1 MAEQEPKTP
10 DAPTTDADSH
20 KLRGGVGAKGKLM
33 ALAFVL
39 FVVLL
44 ECAIAVFVFPSAH
57 DTEAMAQA
65 MLARQQSKDP
75 LVVEPSDA
83 EESGDQKREEVDLGE
98 YDVSSYQPLSN
109 TTIRISL
116 HLYGTVL
123 VKDKEEILQRIDEK
137 RQRMREQILVTLRS
151 AEITDLADAN
161 LGLIKRRILEKTNR
175 TFGKPLLQQV
185 VFSEFSFFEQ

>member
-1 MAEQEPKTP
+1 MADQEAKVP
-10 DAPTTDADSH
+10 DTPTTDAGSH
-20 KLRGGVGAKGKLM
+20 KGGGLNAKGKLM

-65 MLARQQSKDP
+65 MLAQQESKDS
-75 LVVEPSDA
+75 LVVEPGDV

-123 VKDKEEILQRIDEK
+123 VDDKEEVLQRLDEK